1 MPSPIPTRASARPG
15 APRALVLLLL
25 VLALSAPASAAVAQV
40 GPPADLGPSGFAL
53 APPSGLLVEEETT
66 PAGPGMRLVRFD
78 TLDARGF
85 VRGQALDV
93 DLGVPGVTA
102 ELLTAPSVA
111 DTEEVSSMVERQGAV
126 AGVNGDFFDINRSG
140 SALRAEVTG
149 GELRKGPVDLSGAYA
164 AFGGD
169 EGLGGLAQVALD
181 GTVTTPDG
189 PVELGGLNQSG
200 LAAGAVGAFTPV
212 WGTYP
217 RAAAVGTATQV
228 REVVVADG
236 RVTAVADGSTD
247 APIPSDGFVLLGR
260 DAGATALAGLE
271 VGDAVGLTYAPRSSD
286 GRTLD
291 VAVGGNVVL
300 VRDGELV
307 AGLDDAAINLAPRT
321 AVGFADGG
329 RRMFL
334 VTVDGR
340 QRDSRGLTIR
350 ELGALLERMGA
361 DEALNLDGG
370 GSTTMVAREPGE
382 EPGIRNNP
390 SDGFERQVPNG
401 LGVLAPAGSGRV
413 TGLDVVG
420 GADDDE
426 HPERVFPGLTRSFT
440 ARGYDETV
448 APVGLPRTPTW
459 QVDDRDLAR
468 VTRDGTVTGRA
479 PGTTTLT
486 ARVGR
491 ATGTHEL
498 RVLGQLAQVTTSP
511 ERISLGADTD
521 RGRFSVIGLDADGYR
536 AQVGA
541 ADVEL
546 EYDESV
552 LRIDTLEDGSYEVVP
567 LQSGQSGALVTIR
580 VGDRVGYLSATVGLE
595 EVLVE
600 DFEDLSRWSFSSARA
615 SGSLGPVAGEDGGQA
630 LGLTYDF
637 TGAGQ
642 PSGTRAAYANANPR
656 LPIPGA
662 PLRLGLDVLG
672 DGQNAWLRAVVVDA
686 AGTSSTLTLAPNVT
700 WTGWRYI
707 ETELPAGLQFP
718 LELRQIYPVE
728 TNASRPYS
736 GTLAFDDLVVKVPTE
751 VEVPESADA
760 RDPIVVQNGALD
772 EDRWTFAV
780 MNDSEFVRPAAGQP
794 ENDNVR
800 LARRAMREIVGATPD
815 FVVIAGDLI
824 DTNPVTNVSFAA
836 EVIAQELGDVPV
848 YYIPGNH
855 EVLGDGR
862 ITNFAAQFGETR
874 FTFDHEGTRFLLLNT
889 AFGSLRASEY
899 AQLPELR
906 AALDDAVDDPAVEHV
921 VVLPHHPTRD
931 PNPQAASQ
939 ISDRKEAELIE
950 TWLTEFREESGG
962 KGAAYIAGHAHVA
975 DLSRRDGV
983 PYLVLP
989 PTGAKIYG
997 PQDDGGF
1004 SAWSLFGVRSGRAGT
1019 PAPGEEWLRVE
1030 SRPLADALEVA
1041 PPTAAVGAT
1050 VDVDA
1055 VGVLT
1060 QGRRFPLRY
1069 PATVRWEGSE
1079 GIVVA
1084 TGPEAAAAVASG
1096 EPIAVLDPITLQ
1108 LTGVR
1113 AGSGELTVTA
1123 GSLTATVPVAVGSEP
1138 SGPVAPSGLAGAGVL
1153 PVPAALSALGAG
1165 GLGLLRRRRRLAVG
1179 T

>member
-1 MPSPIPTRASARPG
+1 MPRHTLDLTRATTWPG
-15 APRALVLLLL
+15 AVRAAVMLLL
-25 VLALSAPASAAVAQV
+25 VLALSAPATAALAQAA
-40 GPPADLGPSGFAL
+40 PPADLGASGLAL
-53 APPSGLLVEEETT
+53 APPGGLLVDERTT

-85 VRGQALDV
+85 IRGQALDV
-93 DLGVPGVTA
+93 DLGAQGVGA
-102 ELLTAPSVA
+102 ELLTAPVVA
-111 DTEEVSSMVERQGAV
+111 DTDGVSSMVERQGAI

-140 SALRAEVTG
+140 AALRAEVAG
-149 GELRKGPVDLSGAYA
+149 GVLRKGPVDLSGGYA
-164 AFGGD
+164 AFGGP

-189 PVELGGLNQSG
+189 TIALGGLNQSG

-217 RAAAVGTATQV
+217 RAGAVGSATPV
-228 REVVVADG
+228 REVVVAGG
-236 RVTAVADGSTD
+236 RVTSVAAAST
-247 APIPSDGFVLLGR
+247 ATPIPADGFVLLGR
-260 DAGATALAGLE
+260 EAGATALAGLE

-291 VAVGGNVVL
+291 VAVGGNLVL
-300 VRDGELV
+300 VRDGEV
-307 AGLDDAAINLAPRT
+307 VPGLDNAVANVAPRT

-329 RRMFL
+329 RRMLL

-340 QRDSRGLTIR
+340 QRDSRGMTYA
-350 ELGALLERMGA
+350 ELAALLERMGA

-382 EPGIRNNP
+382 GPAVRNQP
-390 SDGFERQVPNG
+390 SDGFERAVPNG
-401 LGVLAPAGSGRV
+401 LGVVGPAGSGRV
-413 TGLDVVG
+413 AGLRVVG
-420 GADDDE
+420 APGDE
-426 HPERVFPGLTRSFT
+426 WPERVFPGLTRSFG
-440 ARGYDETV
+440 ALGYDETI
-448 APVGLPRTPTW
+448 APVGLPRPPFW
-459 QVDDRDLAR
+459 RVDDRR
-468 VTRDGTVTGRA
+468 VASVERDGTVTGRT
-479 PGTTTLT
+479 PGTTSLS
-486 ARVGR
+486 ARVQR
-491 ATGTHEL
+491 AAGEHEL
-498 RVLGQLAQVTTSP
+498 RVLGPLAQVTTSP
-511 ERISLGADTD
+511 GRISLGAATD

-536 AQVGA
+536 ARIEP

-552 LRIDTLEDGSYEVVP
+552 LRIDAQEDGSYEVVP
-567 LQSGQSGALVTIR
+567 LQPGQSGALVTIR

-656 LPIPGA
+656 LPVPGA

-686 AGTSSTLTLAPNVT
+686 AGTSSTLTLAPTVS
-700 WTGWRYI
+700 WTGWRYV

-728 TNASRPYS
+728 TNASRPYR
-736 GTLAFDDLVVKVPTE
+736 GALAFDDLVIKVPSE
-751 VEVPESADA
+751 VAVPEDA
-760 RDPIVVQNGALD
+760 ERRDPIVVQNGTLED
-772 EDRWTFAV
+772 DRWTFAV
-780 MNDSEFVRPAAGQP
+780 MEDSQFVRPAAGQP
-794 ENDNVR
+794 ENDDTR
-800 LARRAMREIVGATPD
+800 LARRAMREIVGAAPD

-824 DTNPVTNVSFAA
+824 DNNAVTNMSFAA
-836 EVIAQELGDVPV
+836 EVIAQELGGNVPV

-862 ITNFAAQFGETR
+862 ITNFAAQFGATR
-874 FTFDHEGTRFLLLNT
+874 FTFDHEGTRFVLLNT
-889 AFGSLRASEY
+889 AFGSLRSSEY

-906 AALDDAVDDPAVEHV
+906 AALDDAVTDPAVEHV
-921 VVLPHHPTRD
+921 VVLQHHPIRD

-939 ISDRKEAELIE
+939 ISDRREAALIE

-962 KGAAYIAGHAHVA
+962 KGAIHLSGHAHVA
-975 DLSRRDGV
+975 DASRVDGV
-983 PYLVLP
+983 PYLALP
-989 PTGAKIYG
+989 PAGAKLYG

-1004 SAWSLFGVRSGRAGT
+1004 SGWSLFGVRSGRAGA
-1019 PAPGEEWLRVE
+1019 PAPGEEWIRVE
-1030 SRPLADALEVA
+1030 QRPLAEALEVT
-1041 PPTAAVGAT
+1041 PPSAAAGET

-1055 VGVLT
+1055 DGLLT
-1060 QGRRFPLRY
+1060 RGRRFPLRY

-1084 TGPEAAAAVASG
+1084 SGADAAAAVASG
-1096 EPIAVLDPITLQ
+1096 TPVAVLDPATLE

-1113 AGSGELTVTA
+1113 PGSGQLTVTA
-1123 GSLTATVPVAVGSEP
+1123 GSLTTTVPVTVHSGSLP
-1138 SGPVAPSGLAGAGVL
+1138 RGARG
-1153 PVPAALSALGAG
+1153 
-1165 GLGLLRRRRRLAVG
+1165 R
-1179 T
+1179 